1 MPPEFETSAE
11 TMEVAEPS
19 IETADSADYVD
30 TVEDFDAEP
39 VVEEPESDD
48 DPEPEKPE
56 RDFEKDRAFAE
67 IRRAKEEAESK
78 LKERD
83 AWISQQYGESF
94 GIHTWDDYQKA
105 LAEEKRRQEYSE
117 QGLDYDVVKKAV
129 KEELDS
135 HPEVLRAK
143 EANMRAA
150 IDAEVS
156 EFNKS
161 YPEYKFSFNNERDIL
176 NLPNGEVIARKIASG
191 YSLLDAFETTN
202 RDAILEKRTRAAQQA
217 TRNNI
222 NSKQHIKPSGGSGGD
237 IDALSV
243 PDDVMAN
250 YRKMF
255 AKELKAGKKT
265 EADFIKHYKKN
276 MGK

>member
-19 IETADSADYVD
+19 IETADGADYVD
-30 TVEDFDAEP
+30 TIVEDLE
-39 VVEEPESDD
+39 VEDTDSEAPEDEPEI
-48 DPEPEKPE
+48 PE

-67 IRRAKEEAESK
+67 LRRAKEDAERK

-83 AWISQQYGESF
+83 AWVSQQYGESF
-94 GIHTWDDYQKA
+94 GIHTWDEYERA

-143 EANMRAA
+143 KANMQAA

-156 EFNKS
+156 EFNKA
-161 YPEYKFSFNNERDIL
+161 YPEYKFSFNNEKDIL

-202 RDAILEKRTRAAQQA
+202 RDTILEKRTKAAQQA

-243 PDDVMAN
+243 PDDVMAI
-250 YRKMF
+250 YRKMH
-255 AKELKAGKKT
+255 AKDLKSGKMK
-265 EADFIKHYKKN
+265 ESDFINHYKKN
-276 MGK
+276 KK